1 MYFQF
6 QGPNSIVISG
16 GSTFSEIGVISTAS
30 QVNCCNLSSDGKLL
44 VTGGYDK
51 KVGDVYLRRLY
62 ESSYGTAFFL

>member
-6 QGPNSIVISG
+6 QGPNYIAISG
-16 GSTFSEIGVISTAS
+16 GTTFSEIGLISTAT

-51 KVGDVYLRRLY
+51 KVRDVYLRLY
-62 ESSYGTAFFL
+62 ESSYKTAFFV